1 MARFKTIVIV
11 SDRSVMTILCSPI
24 TISDFHIFDK
34 NVICVKGGIVDNAL
48 GYSELLS

>member
-1 MARFKTIVIV
+1 M
-11 SDRSVMTILCSPI
+11 SDGSVMTVLCS
-24 TISDFHIFDK
+24 SVGDFRIFDK